1 MIFLNFAGCTVDW
14 SVERLA
20 AGTACSAL
28 HFACARH
35 YDDDDG
41 GDDDDD
47 DGDGGDDDYEQEVGQ
62 FADRMHITW
71 HLASDY

>member
-1 MIFLNFAGCTVDW
+1 M
-14 SVERLA
+14 ERLA

-35 YDDDDG
+35 DG

-47 DGDGGDDDYEQEVGQ
+47 DGDGGDDDGDRGDDDEQEDVDDRGL
-62 FADRMHITW
+62 FADRMHIT
-71 HLASDY
+71 

>member
-1 MIFLNFAGCTVDW
+1 M
-14 SVERLA
+14 ERLA

-35 YDDDDG
+35 DG

-47 DGDGGDDDYEQEVGQ
+47 DGDGGDDDGDGDEQEDVDDRGQ
-62 FADRMHITW
+62 YADRMHITC
-71 HLASDY
+71 HLAYDNYDDRRYR

>member
-1 MIFLNFAGCTVDW
+1 M
-14 SVERLA
+14 ERLA

-35 YDDDDG
+35 DG

-47 DGDGGDDDYEQEVGQ
+47 DGDGGDDDYDEEVGGDGGQ
-62 FADRMHITW
+62 FADRMYIT
-71 HLASDY
+71 